1 MGLYCASVLFER
13 YTKSTWGV
21 LNLSGIIL
29 IKVSKSYV
37 AKETI
42 MGNEKSC
49 SVTGYVLSFLIGAAV
64 GGGIALLTA
73 PQSGG
78 RARKQLKRM
87 AGDVKENV
95 EDYYDEMKDR
105 TLDAT
110 KKVQDLYQETKRTM
124 ESKSDA
130 AKKDFSK

>member
-1 MGLYCASVLFER
+1 
-13 YTKSTWGV
+13 
-21 LNLSGIIL
+21 
-29 IKVSKSYV
+29 
-37 AKETI
+37 

-78 RARKQLKRM
+78 RTRKQLKRM

-110 KKVQDLYQETKRTM
+110 KKVQDLYQETKRTV
-124 ESKSDA
+124 ESKLDT

>member
-1 MGLYCASVLFER
+1 
-13 YTKSTWGV
+13 
-21 LNLSGIIL
+21 
-29 IKVSKSYV
+29 
-37 AKETI
+37 

-49 SVTGYVLSFLIGAAV
+49 SVTEYVLSFLIGAAV

-78 RARKQLKRM
+78 RTRKQLKRM
-87 AGDVKENV
+87 AGDWKENV

-110 KKVQDLYQETKRTM
+110 KKVKTFIKRQKERWSPSQTRQKRLFKMSDLYHISTSFGRLTYSFQIAGT
-124 ESKSDA
+124 
-130 AKKDFSK
+130 